1 MGDIKEDPSNRSI
14 QHYKKQLLEAKISS
28 SGIQFSNSLIPSLKL
43 KLLSVQQKINKQIN
57 KS

>member
-43 KLLSVQQKINKQIN
+43 KLLYVQQKINK
-57 KS
+57 